1 MTKRS
6 TKNKD
11 KAAEA
16 EAKAQP
22 NATQDQAE
30 TEAEAKAKEEA
41 EAKAE
46 EHEAQEAER
55 KRKERAADKAKR
67 LAEDARKAQAAA
79 LAGVQGP
86 QGPQDDSPAVKGMLA
101 TLEQAQDK
109 MRKVLVEI
117 ERFEA
122 MGDKLGR
129 ESTAGRVQIGTAAR
143 LRAQHGLPPRQTA

>member
-1 MTKRS
+1 MKT
-6 TKNKD
+6 KD
-11 KAAEA
+11 KTAGD
-16 EAKAQP
+16 EAKAQA

-30 TEAEAKAKEEA
+30 DERKAAEELAAA

-46 EHEAQEAER
+46 EHKAQEAER

-101 TLEQAQDK
+101 TLDEAQDK